1 SYGIRKVR
9 DSFVCRNL
17 IFFRFLFP
25 YTEDIEVIMAHGS
38 SRPNT
43 GTTES
48 KQGHKN
54 RNCEEMFRVAKG
66 NGSQRR
72 LITESTLVESCI
84 HVPFM
89 PWELRSRLHIDSVL
103 RWLW

>member
-1 SYGIRKVR
+1 
-9 DSFVCRNL
+9 
-17 IFFRFLFP
+17 
-25 YTEDIEVIMAHGS
+25 MAHGS

-84 HVPFM
+84 HVHFIRWQLRSGLPIES
-89 PWELRSRLHIDSVL
+89 ELR
-103 RWLW
+103 